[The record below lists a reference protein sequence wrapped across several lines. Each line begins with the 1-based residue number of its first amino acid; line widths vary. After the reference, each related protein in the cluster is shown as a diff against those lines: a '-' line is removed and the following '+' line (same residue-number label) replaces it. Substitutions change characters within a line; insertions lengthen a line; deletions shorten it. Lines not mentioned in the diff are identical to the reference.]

1 MEDMDVDQY
10 RERAYQNIQDQLH
23 QINMVLNAT
32 QTVLRAN
39 PIHRDRLVSDSEY
52 VSTLNKKAM
61 EEMIK
66 TIARITNTTEM
77 KRWHIWLGCSVG
89 ALSVLGSLAVL
100 RKFIK
105 L

>member
-10 RERAYQNIQDQLH
+10 RERAYQNVQDQLH

-39 PIHRDRLVSDSEY
+39 PIHRDRLVSNSEY

-66 TIARITNTTEM
+66 TIARITNTTKT
-77 KRWHIWLGCSVG
+77 KRWHIWLCCSAG

-100 RKFIK
+100 RRFIK

>member
-1 MEDMDVDQY
+1 MEDMDADQY
-10 RERAYQNIQDQLH
+10 RERAYQNVQDQLH

-39 PIHRDRLVSDSEY
+39 PIHRDRLVSNSEY

-66 TIARITNTTEM
+66 TIARITNTTET
-77 KRWHIWLGCSVG
+77 KRLHIWLCCSVG